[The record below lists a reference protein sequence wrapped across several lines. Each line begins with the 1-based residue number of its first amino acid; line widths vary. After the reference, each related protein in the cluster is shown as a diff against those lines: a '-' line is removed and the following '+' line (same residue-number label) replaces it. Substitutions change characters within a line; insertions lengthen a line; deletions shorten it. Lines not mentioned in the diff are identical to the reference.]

1 MKKIIVIVI
10 VLVVIQQWGKI
21 QDFIDPLPD
30 YAALHDGKVILYATS
45 TCSYCKKTR
54 KLMSDNN
61 IDYFEYDINKSKEGR
76 AQYTRIGKKVVPV
89 LLINSEIITG
99 YNPTKILQLTGKT
112 RS

>member
-1 MKKIIVIVI
+1 MKKIIAIVI
-10 VLVVIQQWGKI
+10 VLVVIQQWGEI
-21 QDFIDPLPD
+21 QNVIDPMPD
-30 YAALHDGKVILYATS
+30 YAALHGGKVILYATS

-54 KLMSDNN
+54 KLMKDNN

-89 LLINSEIITG
+89 LLINGEVVTG
-99 YNPTKILQLTGKT
+99 YNPDKILRLTASS